1 MTGIEP
7 ATSWLQTLADRG
19 CNPPIG
25 QVVPW
30 VVVEPDDQDP
40 GMMASGRH
48 DRIGGNLLV
57 KVADA
62 FKAIAHCESVFGFPS
77 RSQVAGLSV
86 FPIGQV
92 YLILNQGLVHVVA
105 KCYHDVMSQPVKI
118 SDELIL
124 DARLT
129 AEIAERSIAGQ
140 IEFWAQLGR
149 AIEPLLEGSR
159 ALALRRAGA
168 AIPLSTC
175 LASVDSAAGRR
186 RVAEYLESRP
196 FPHYQAIP
204 DSPGLLVRV
213 DADGTRT
220 VGRFVGRKFEAVGCP

>member
-1 MTGIEP
+1 
-7 ATSWLQTLADRG
+7 
-19 CNPPIG
+19 
-25 QVVPW
+25 
-30 VVVEPDDQDP
+30 
-40 GMMASGRH
+40 
-48 DRIGGNLLV
+48 
-57 KVADA
+57 
-62 FKAIAHCESVFGFPS
+62 
-77 RSQVAGLSV
+77 
-86 FPIGQV
+86 
-92 YLILNQGLVHVVA
+92 
-105 KCYHDVMSQPVKI
+105 MSQPVKI

-168 AIPLSTC
+168 AVPLSER
-175 LASVDSAAGRR
+175 LASIDSAAGRR

-196 FPHYQAIP
+196 FPHYAPIP

-213 DADGTRT
+213 DVDGTRT
-220 VGRFVGRKFEAVGCP
+220 VGRFVGREFQAVPCP